1 MRFIHTSDWH
11 LGRLFHGKHLTDDQA
26 YVLEQFQAVVKD
38 TRPDAIIIA
47 GDIYDRSVPPTEAV
61 ELLDDTLAKLL
72 LDQKVPVMMIAGN
85 HDSPE
90 RIGFGSKL
98 LARQGLHVVG
108 TLESNVQPIVFHDT
122 FGEVYFMPFTYAEP
136 ALVRSVFQQA
146 QIDSHDL
153 AMQFLVEQ
161 SLAQIPQNARK
172 VAIAHTFIAGSMESE
187 SERPLSVGGT
197 SNVSSSVFAPFHY
210 TALGHLHNSQR
221 AGADHIRYS
230 GSLLKYS
237 FDEANHK
244 KGINIVEL
252 DAKGKA
258 HIEVVS
264 LTPKYD
270 VRVVEGYFNDILK
283 NRAQYPLSEDYISV
297 KLLDMMPILDVHGQ
311 LEKVY
316 KNLMQIERPCLT
328 IDGKLQKP
336 NGDHRR
342 MSETELF
349 DSFFEQM
356 TGEKLTQMQ
365 SKVFR
370 DHLDELFQAEREAK
384 A

>member
-1 MRFIHTSDWH
+1 VRFIHTSDWH

-38 TRPDAIIIA
+38 TKPDAIIIA

-72 LDQKVPVMMIAGN
+72 LDEKVPIMMIAGN

-90 RIGFGSKL
+90 RVGFGSKL
-98 LARQGLHVVG
+98 LAKQGLHVVG
-108 TLESNVQPIVFHDT
+108 TLEKNVQPIVFHDT

-136 ALVRSVFQQA
+136 ALVRHLFQL
-146 QIDSHDL
+146 DKLESHDL

-161 SLAQIPQNARK
+161 SLVNIPAKARK

-197 SNVSSSVFAPFHY
+197 SNVSSSIFSPFHY

-252 DAKGKA
+252 DGVGNAK
-258 HIEVVS
+258 IEVVS

-270 VRVVEGYFNDILK
+270 VRVVEGHFNDILK
-283 NRAQYPLSEDYISV
+283 NRIDYPLSDDYISV
-297 KLLDMMPILDVHGQ
+297 KLLDTMPILDVHGQ

-316 KNLMQIERPCLT
+316 KNLMQIERPYLT
-328 IDGKLQKP
+328 VAGKLQKP

-356 TGEKLTQMQ
+356 TGEKLTEPQ

-370 DHLDELFQAEREAK
+370 ENIDELFQAEREAK
-384 A
+384 V

>member
-26 YVLEQFQAVVKD
+26 YVLEQFQDVVKE
-38 TRPDAIIIA
+38 TKPDAIIIA

-98 LARQGLHVVG
+98 LAKQGLNVIG
-108 TLESNVQPIVFHDT
+108 TLENNVQPIVFHDA

-136 ALVRSVFQQA
+136 ALVRSVFQQT
-146 QIDSHDL
+146 QINSHDL
-153 AMQFLVEQ
+153 AMQFLVER
-161 SLAQIPQNARK
+161 SLEQIPQNARK
-172 VAIAHTFIAGSMESE
+172 IAIAHTFIAGSMESE

-197 SNVSSSVFAPFHY
+197 SNVTSSVFAPFHY

-252 DAKGKA
+252 DAEGKM
-258 HIEVVS
+258 HIEIVS

-283 NRAQYPLSEDYISV
+283 NREQYPLSEDYISV
-297 KLLDMMPILDVHGQ
+297 KLLDTMPILDVHGQ
-311 LEKVY
+311 LEKIY
-316 KNLMQIERPCLT
+316 KNLMLIERPCLT

-342 MSETELF
+342 MSEAELF

-356 TGEKLTQMQ
+356 TGEKLTEMQ

-370 DHLDELFQAEREAK
+370 EHLDELFQAEREAK